1 MNPDQAKQA
10 SGKQANTPP
19 AAGIAPTS
27 LEFLDDGTPRSAL
40 FDDVYHSSDGGPD
53 QARHVFLAGNE
64 LPQRWR
70 NRAVFTVLETGFG
83 LGLIEGLTKVFYPE
97 ASSIVVFVIMAI
109 VLVIRPAGLFGK
121 EK

>member
-53 QARHVFLAGNE
+53 QAWHVFLAGNE

-83 LGLIEGLTKVFYPE
+83 LV
-97 ASSIVVFVIMAI
+97 
-109 VLVIRPAGLFGK
+109 
-121 EK
+121 